1 MKRSYFL
8 EIAILGL
15 LLAPTAAGQ
24 EQTIRRFALVVGANS
39 GGPDREQL
47 RFAATDARSFAAV
60 MQQLGGVQGDDG
72 SLLINPNRLALRA
85 AFDDLGRRMAKAR
98 KRGQRVELVFYFS
111 GHSDEVGLLLD
122 TEKVPYRE
130 ARATI
135 DRLPADVRVAVLDSC
150 ASGAFPRLKGGKRRP
165 PFLYDASSSVK
176 GHAFLTSS
184 SEDEAAQESDRIQ
197 ASFFTH
203 YLVSGLRGAADYS
216 GDGRVTLN
224 EAYRF
229 AFDETL
235 AQTESTRGGPQHPA
249 YDIRLVGTG
258 DLVMTDI
265 RQTSATLSVDAEVQG
280 RLYIRD
286 PSGRL
291 VAELFKTPGRVV
303 ELGLPPGVYHIVA
316 DQKGRLSRAVV
327 SLHQDQVTR
336 LGSGQLTAI
345 QPEETV
351 ARGEAAAGV
360 EAEVGGEVAAA
371 ATPAAQ
377 AQSPKKEG
385 DAETKA
391 DAAAKAQPDTGIKR
405 DWPEEK
411 QPEKEYR
418 TVPFAVALFP
428 PADTNSEVEEK
439 VVNNLAINFLLGRAA
454 RIEGAQIGIL
464 GINWADEE
472 VRGIQATVAGN
483 YAGGDV
489 RGFQGSVGFNSSASL
504 EGAQGS
510 VGANLADGEVKGV
523 QMTVVANVA
532 EQLEG
537 AQGSVVANL
546 AERAEGAQMSVCANI
561 AEQLEGAQ
569 MSVGANLAKGVNGA
583 QLGVGANVAERLDGA
598 QLSAGANIAKEVRG
612 AQLGLVNVASG
623 RVKGLQLGLFNYA
636 DDADASLA
644 LIGVTRQGG
653 IRPTVWTSDVGLLHA
668 GLRFDARYT
677 YTFLSG
683 GFFPFGDGRSGCFGV
698 GFGVKARLT
707 EEVWLDADIGSQMIL
722 MNKPFRGNPSLH
734 QFRLLGRW
742 QMRERLALFAGPTF
756 NLLTHWDIDDNPDQ
770 AGRRPG
776 YDYDVY
782 SYDGGHLGV
791 MLWPG
796 FAAGMQF

>member
-1 MKRSYFL
+1 MKRSLFFIFAVL
-8 EIAILGL
+8 CLWI
-15 LLAPTAAGQ
+15 APTVAGQ

-47 RFAATDARSFAAV
+47 RFASSDARSFAEV
-60 MQQLGGVQGDDG
+60 MQQLGGVQGEDS
-72 SLLINPNRLALRA
+72 SLLINPNRLVLRA
-85 AFDDLGRRMAKAR
+85 AFDDLDRRMKQALKQ
-98 KRGQRVELVFYFS
+98 GQRAELVFYFS

-122 TEKVPYRE
+122 SEKVPYRE
-130 ARATI
+130 ARAAI

-150 ASGAFPRLKGGKRRP
+150 ASGAFTRLKGGKRRP
-165 PFLYDASSSVK
+165 PFLYDVSSSLK

-184 SEDEAAQESDRIQ
+184 SRDEAAQESDRIQ

-235 AQTESTRGGPQHPA
+235 AQTESSRGGPQHPA
-249 YDIRLVGTG
+249 YDIQLVGTG

-265 RQTSATLSVDAEVQG
+265 RQTSATLSVDAEVEG
-280 RLYIRD
+280 RLYIRS
-286 PSGRL
+286 PSGQL
-291 VAELFKTPGRVV
+291 VAELFKIPGRVV
-303 ELGLPPGVYHIVA
+303 ELGLPPGEYHIVA

-327 SLHQDQVTR
+327 TLQQDRVTR
-336 LGSGQLTAI
+336 LGFGQLLDI

-351 ARGEAAAGV
+351 ARGEVAAGG
-360 EAEVGGEVAAA
+360 EAEAGGAVATAG
-371 ATPAAQ
+371 TPTPEAKPAQ
-377 AQSPKKEG
+377 KHGEAGEG
-385 DAETKA
+385 AKSG
-391 DAAAKAQPDTGIKR
+391 AAAKPQADSSIKH
-405 DWPEEK
+405 DWRKEK
-411 QPEKEYR
+411 ESEKEYR

-428 PADTNSEVEEK
+428 PADTNSVVEEK

-454 RIEGAQIGIL
+454 RIEGAQIGIV

-483 YAGGDV
+483 YAAGEV
-489 RGFQGSVGFNSSASL
+489 RGFQGSVGFNSSGPL

-510 VGANLADGEVKGV
+510 VGANIAAGEVSGV
-523 QMTVVANVA
+523 QMAVGANVA
-532 EQLEG
+532 ERIEG
-537 AQGSVVANL
+537 VQMSVGADIARKL
-546 AERAEGAQMSVCANI
+546 SGAQMTVGAAV
-561 AEQLEGAQ
+561 AERVNGAQ
-569 MSVGANLAKGVNGA
+569 MSVGANI
-583 QLGVGANVAERLDGA
+583 AEQLDGA
-598 QLSAGANIAKEVRG
+598 QLSAGANIAKQVKG
-612 AQLGLVNVASG
+612 AQLGLVNLTSG

-636 DDADASLA
+636 DDADASLG
-644 LIGVTRQGG
+644 LIGITRKGG
-653 IRPTVWTSDVGLLHA
+653 VRPVAWTSDIGLLHA
-668 GLRFDARYT
+668 GLRFDARHT

-683 GFFPFGDGRSGCFGV
+683 GFFPFGDGHSGCFGL
-698 GFGVKARLT
+698 GFGFKFRLT
-707 EEVWLDADIGSQMIL
+707 EEVWLDTDLGSQLIVMG
-722 MNKPFRGNPSLH
+722 KPFRGNPSLH

-756 NLLTHWDIDDNPDQ
+756 NVLTHWDIDDNPDQ
-770 AGRRPG
+770 ANRRPG

-782 SYDGGHLGV
+782 RYDGGHVGV

-796 FAAGMQF
+796 FAAGVQF